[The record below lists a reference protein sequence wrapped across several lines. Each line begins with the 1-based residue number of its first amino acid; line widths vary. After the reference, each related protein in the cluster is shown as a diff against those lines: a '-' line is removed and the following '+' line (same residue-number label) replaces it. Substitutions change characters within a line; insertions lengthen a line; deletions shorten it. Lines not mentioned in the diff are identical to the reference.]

1 MTAGASDRIEIA
13 GIEAFG
19 RHGLLA
25 AEQRDGQRF
34 IVDVVLDVDTAAAA
48 AADDL
53 SRTVDY
59 ADVAQRL
66 HDVVTGEAVGLLET
80 LAQRLADVC
89 LTLEPV
95 RRVLVTVHKPDAPM
109 PVPFDD
115 VAVTIERSRT

>member
-1 MTAGASDRIEIA
+1 VTGSAPDRIEIT

-19 RHGLLA
+19 RHGVLP
-25 AEQRDGQRF
+25 AERRDGQRF
-34 IVDVVLDVDTAAAA
+34 TVDVVLSLDTAPAA

-59 ADVAQRL
+59 ADLAQRL
-66 HDVVTGEAVGLLET
+66 HDVVAGDPVDLIET
-80 LAQRLADVC
+80 LAHRLADLC
-89 LTLEPV
+89 LRFEPV
-95 RRVLVTVHKPDAPM
+95 VRVRVTVHKPQAPM

>member
-1 MTAGASDRIEIA
+1 MTAAASDRIEIT
-13 GIEAFG
+13 GIEAYG

-25 AEQRDGQRF
+25 AERRDGQQF
-34 IVDVVLDVDTAAAA
+34 TVDVVLDVDTAAAA

-66 HDVVTGEAVGLLET
+66 HDVVTGEPVGLLET

-95 RRVLVTVHKPDAPM
+95 VRVRVTVHKPDAPM

>member
-1 MTAGASDRIEIA
+1 VTAPTPDHVEIT
-13 GIEAFG
+13 GTEPFG
-19 RHGLLA
+19 RHGILD
-25 AEQRDGQRF
+25 AERRDGQRF
-34 IVDVVLDVDTAAAA
+34 AVDVVLGLDTAAAA

-66 HDVVTGEAVGLLET
+66 HDVVAGDPVDLLET

-89 LTLEPV
+89 LALEPV
-95 RRVLVTVHKPDAPM
+95 LRVRVTVHKPDAPM

>member
-1 MTAGASDRIEIA
+1 VTAPTPDHVEIT

-19 RHGLLA
+19 RHGILD
-25 AEQRDGQRF
+25 AERRDGQRF
-34 IVDVVLDVDTAAAA
+34 AVDVVLGLDTAAAA

-66 HDVVTGEAVGLLET
+66 HDVVAGDPVDLLET

-89 LTLEPV
+89 LALEPV
-95 RRVLVTVHKPDAPM
+95 LRVRVTVHKPDAPM

>member
-1 MTAGASDRIEIA
+1 MTAPTPDHVEIT

-19 RHGLLA
+19 RHGILD
-25 AEQRDGQRF
+25 AERRDGQRF
-34 IVDVVLDVDTAAAA
+34 AVDVVLGLDTAAAA

-66 HDVVTGEAVGLLET
+66 HDVVAGDPVDLLET

-89 LTLEPV
+89 LALEPV
-95 RRVLVTVHKPDAPM
+95 LRVRVTVHKPDAPM